1 MEPISSVDW
10 KNAQG
15 YVNVL
20 KPFHEA
26 TKVEEGETSVT
37 LSSVIPVIGILHE
50 KTTAYYKS
58 HLNHGFG
65 ITFAK
70 NITASVEDRFGK
82 YPKFF
87 LKMPHCLATFSDPRF
102 ARVYFRKKPGM
113 DEVTE
118 TVLEVVKDEIE
129 RIELGDGETP
139 RSPLEVEQSCAHGV
153 DSFWDKFD
161 EQADKQSDTSLSLD
175 AEIQKWSCLKPPART
190 CNAIHAMDTL
200 KKDFSRIFRL
210 FRKFAAFP
218 ATQNKDER
226 LFSMIGRTTG
236 SLCQSIKVETIEK
249 KVVVGSAIQKHG
261 FRFHYKDGHE
271 ISSDESFE

>member
-1 MEPISSVDW
+1 MELTKGFLKIESTIKFHCANSEKIEPISSVDW

-50 KTTAYYKS
+50 KTTAYENKK
-58 HLNHGFG
+58 NHGFG

-113 DEVTE
+113 DEVSA
-118 TVLEVVKDEIE
+118 TVLEVVKDEID
-129 RIELGDGETP
+129 RIELGDGQSP
-139 RSPLEVEQSCAHGV
+139 LSPLEAEQSTAHGG
-153 DSFWDKFD
+153 DSFWDKS
-161 EQADKQSDTSLSLD
+161 DK
-175 AEIQKWSCLKPPART
+175 
-190 CNAIHAMDTL
+190 
-200 KKDFSRIFRL
+200 
-210 FRKFAAFP
+210 
-218 ATQNKDER
+218 
-226 LFSMIGRTTG
+226 
-236 SLCQSIKVETIEK
+236 
-249 KVVVGSAIQKHG
+249 
-261 FRFHYKDGHE
+261 
-271 ISSDESFE
+271 